1 MLLKHSYNGVEVL
14 SLDKEELKWQ
24 LKKVGQKIKLDHPEA
39 REMIVFGS
47 FLKDNYTPYSDI
59 DVAIVVE
66 RSEKK
71 FIERIDDFID
81 YFLEIPLDIN
91 VLVYTRPP
99 FTYGR
104 SGGWFRL

>member
-14 SLDKEELKWQ
+14 SLDKEELKRQ
-24 LKKVGQKIKLDHPEA
+24 LRKVAQKIKLDHPEV

-66 RSEKK
+66 KSKKK
-71 FIERIDDFID
+71 FIGGGVFYECTPI
-81 YFLEIPLDIN
+81 
-91 VLVYTRPP
+91 TRP
-99 FTYGR
+99 R
-104 SGGWFRL
+104 SPLYVLSARREAVVV